1 MEHGMCSEV
10 PVVGDVLPR
19 NGPAWMRRCSW
30 TQGNSW
36 RSLGRPPFR
45 FQGIC
50 MQSHIVPTEV
60 IMSQGQATFLQQMQE
75 ATANVIDATGE
86 RARHHRKAA

>member
-1 MEHGMCSEV
+1 
-10 PVVGDVLPR
+10 
-19 NGPAWMRRCSW
+19 
-30 TQGNSW
+30 
-36 RSLGRPPFR
+36 
-45 FQGIC
+45 

-86 RARHHRKAA
+86 RARRHRKAA